1 MRKIGSN
8 LLSSKN
14 YTTMKPF
21 AVPTYEEAPEAARS
35 AFDQFNKV
43 MGKMPNLYATIGYSA
58 NALNS
63 YLHYVNEQAR
73 GTFHAKER
81 EAVYLIVSQ
90 MNGCEYCLASHTL
103 SAIKN
108 GWTADETLALRAG
121 RHSDPKWQVI
131 YRVIRS
137 IIEQKG
143 LVSDSLLS
151 EFYALGYHEAAI
163 IDLMVLIN
171 VMSFTN
177 YTYRLTNIPIDF
189 PRATDIG

>member
-1 MRKIGSN
+1 
-8 LLSSKN
+8 
-14 YTTMKPF
+14 MKPF
-21 AVPTYEEAPEAARS
+21 TVPTYDQAPDAAKPT
-35 AFDQFNKV
+35 FDRFNKI

-63 YLHYVNEQAR
+63 YLAYVNEQAR

-81 EAVYLIVSQ
+81 EAIYLIVSQ
-90 MNGCEYCLASHTL
+90 FNGCEYCLASHTQ

-108 GWTADETLALRAG
+108 GWSEQDTLALRAG
-121 RHSDPKWQVI
+121 TYPEQKWKVI
-131 YRVIRS
+131 FKVIQS
-137 IIEQKG
+137 IIENKG
-143 LVSDSLLS
+143 QVTDELLD

-177 YTYRLTNIPIDF
+177 YTYRLIQVPIDF
-189 PRATDIG
+189 PAAKELF

>member
-1 MRKIGSN
+1 
-8 LLSSKN
+8 
-14 YTTMKPF
+14 MKPF
-21 AVPTYEEAPEAARS
+21 TVPTYEQVSDAAKP
-35 AFDQFNKV
+35 AFDRFIKL

-63 YLHYVNEQAR
+63 YLAYVNEQAR

-81 EAVYLIVSQ
+81 EAIYLIVSQ
-90 MNGCEYCLASHTL
+90 FNGCEYCLASHTQ

-108 GWTADETLALRAG
+108 GWSEEDTLALRAG
-121 RHSDPKWQVI
+121 TYPEQKWEVI
-131 YRVIRS
+131 YKLISS

-143 LVSDSLLS
+143 KVSDELLD
-151 EFYALGYHEAAI
+151 EFYSLGYHEAAI

-177 YTYRLTNIPIDF
+177 YTYRLIQVPIDF
-189 PRATDIG
+189 PAAKELS